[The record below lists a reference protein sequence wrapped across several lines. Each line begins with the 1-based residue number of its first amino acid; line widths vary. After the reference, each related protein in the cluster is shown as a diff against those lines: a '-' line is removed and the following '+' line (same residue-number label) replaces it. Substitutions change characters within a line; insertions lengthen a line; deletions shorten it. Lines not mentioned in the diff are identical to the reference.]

1 MLAWA
6 KPERFVTLTNAPE
19 SWQGLRQ
26 KVRKLALNLR
36 GEGYRCEWAWTV
48 ERGSANGMKH
58 VHLLQHGSYVP
69 QKRLQDLWGAIVHIE
84 AIRGATG
91 ASRYAL
97 KEARRVTAYALKES
111 RASFEAHLELNGGRA
126 YHLSRSYLRGKR
138 TREVEKLLASSG
150 ADLHWFL
157 VQAHEPVDLVRARA
171 ASIASSFL

>member
-1 MLAWA
+1 M
-6 KPERFVTLTNAPE
+6 TLTNAPDD
-19 SWQGLRQ
+19 WQALRQ

-48 ERGSANGMKH
+48 ERGASTGMKH

-69 QKRLQDLWGAIVHIE
+69 QRRLQDAWGAIVHIT

-111 RASFEAHLELNGGRA
+111 RAGFEAHLELNGGRA
-126 YHLSRSYLRGKR
+126 YHLSRAYLRGKR
-138 TREVEKLLASSG
+138 TREVEKLLASGG

-171 ASIASSFL
+171 ASIVAATL